1 MNYPEPGIGRINFT
15 VVILN
20 TKVVVAQ
27 GGTEIKGVIPI
38 DITPHQPQRVAG
50 FYSPLD
56 KHRHVCQTIV
66 TNVALK
72 NITTVYHSV
81 CLLSKGYSTSCM
93 EVHSRGSLKSRRI
106 ARYVQYGIQFAWH
119 NITHHIFSVAANII
133 FGCGSIICQP
143 FRVKFACK

>member
-1 MNYPEPGIGRINFT
+1 MNYPEAGIGRINFT

-56 KHRHVCQTIV
+56 KHRHD
-66 TNVALK
+66 NVDVIIHAHRAD
-72 NITTVYHSV
+72 N
-81 CLLSKGYSTSCM
+81 
-93 EVHSRGSLKSRRI
+93 
-106 ARYVQYGIQFAWH
+106 AW
-119 NITHHIFSVAANII
+119 T
-133 FGCGSIICQP
+133 
-143 FRVKFACK
+143 